1 MSNDNLSAT
10 KVREPLVRIA
20 KRTQSSVLRSWT
32 IRLVALVLALVVG
45 ALSVYL
51 QETVEDC
58 NLACS
63 DETFAVSAY

>member
-32 IRLVALVLALVVG
+32 IRLVALVLALVTN
-45 ALSVYL
+45 ALFIYFVTGLDPISVYV
-51 QETVEDC
+51 TM
-58 NLACS
+58 
-63 DETFAVSAY
+63 